1 MAKVLEFHEDSG
13 TVTDL
18 QTWMESLEA
27 FVNHLKGTH
36 CLGPVCW
43 EPREVGASRSG
54 ALTQSKQ
61 GTSGEGGRGAPELAE
76 VGWNVPKGDFEGL
89 GG

>member
-1 MAKVLEFHEDSG
+1 MLFFSLSSQGQVEDSG

-27 FVNHLKGTH
+27 FVNHPKGTH

-43 EPREVGASRSG
+43 ELREVGASRSG
-54 ALTQSKQ
+54 ALTRSKLRKAAKKR
-61 GTSGEGGRGAPELAE
+61 S
-76 VGWNVPKGDFEGL
+76 
-89 GG
+89 

>member
-1 MAKVLEFHEDSG
+1 MLFFSLSGQGQVEDSG

-27 FVNHLKGTH
+27 FVNQLKGTH

-54 ALTQSKQ
+54 ALTQSKLRKAAKKR
-61 GTSGEGGRGAPELAE
+61 S
-76 VGWNVPKGDFEGL
+76 
-89 GG
+89 